1 MYYEIYQIK
10 INKEVSDYVNSN
22 DRGHTGAEEKFPIY
36 EAHMRNSMSSRK
48 DGFKPEDFAHY
59 TKVCK
64 VTEDAGLVQGEDEY
78 LVNHLEEV
86 FKILNGYYYD
96 EDTQQD
102 IVFDNHVS
110 DYKMKTVTRK
120 DGEVIT
126 YRDMHSLSVGDI
138 VAEKINDGTKYYQV
152 AGMGFVEV
160 FPADSTLL
168 MKEIKQAS

>member
-1 MYYEIYQIK
+1 MFYEIYQIK

-22 DRGHTGAEEKFPIY
+22 DRGHLGAEEKFPIY
-36 EAHMRNSMSSRK
+36 EAHMRNTMSSRK
-48 DGFKPEDFAHY
+48 EGFQPEDFAHY

-64 VTEDAGLVQGEDEY
+64 VTENEGLTQGDDEY

-86 FKILNGYYYD
+86 FKILNGYYFD
-96 EDTQQD
+96 EESGED

-110 DYKMKTVTRK
+110 GYKMKTITRK

-138 VAEKINDGTKYYQV
+138 VAERTVEGTRYHQV

-160 FPADSTLL
+160 FPAESTLL
-168 MKEIKQAS
+168 YKEIKQAS